1 MKALLMTLAI
11 VLAGTFA
18 ACDKPGYKCE
28 GEGTCESPRCCVHKD
43 DVLDTYCVVDGREFD
58 NLVKVAAYCAD
69 KKLN

>member
-28 GEGTCESPRCCVHKD
+28 GEGTCESPRCCVHED

-58 NLVKVAAYCAD
+58 NLLS
-69 KKLN
+69 KLLHTAQTKN